1 MRKESTAVT
10 VPQEI
15 TCLRPA
21 ELSSDIKT
29 RLNNLSMTSNIRIS
43 VSLPPSML
51 RRWQKDAENG

>member
-21 ELSSDIKT
+21 EQSSDIKT